1 MSSLFC
7 GSFALLQT
15 EHIFVLEINLY
26 VFLSWCHGC
35 CCTCSRVTPTP
46 IIPLS
51 LQLGSIVTV
60 LWLAG
65 IFPMPSATV
74 RLAEFGSFCNVLSGL
89 LAPIERKCVGCPH
102 WLVTTIPLSLSFS
115 LSCTDRKER
124 HHLGV
129 CERDREGEVYKS
141 MWESNTERLRCTLV

>member
-1 MSSLFC
+1 MCSLFC

-102 WLVTTIPLSLSFS
+102 WLVTTIPLSLFPCHV
-115 LSCTDRKER
+115 LIQKNDTIWVCVRETEKGKGIR
-124 HHLGV
+124 V
-129 CERDREGEVYKS
+129 CERV
-141 MWESNTERLRCTLV
+141 TLRDWGAH